1 MMLRYFCLV
10 AGPVGDLGYAYMMAL
25 RTTGIRLRAIPIGG
39 AVFGADE
46 RWTKQSELFAIPM
59 EIPYVNVVCA
69 AAGVTMGTRTVAS
82 SFSNARDLPAE
93 LQRVLGPQAERP
105 AVVYEPKTALE
116 GLYTV
121 GCRNVAI
128 LRALPLPDAREVKA
142 LMQYDRVLCPNAS
155 DCEALAQLGITATQ
169 MPPSADGLR
178 YMLEELCG
186 SGIFATTTPS
196 PATAAP
202 PATTSSPSTAST
214 ASSSRSSRSA
224 RPSATSLSRRGS
236 PSDPLSRGTGLSI
249 RSSFRGLTSL
259 ARRMWRF
266 FTRSRAP

>member
-10 AGPVGDLGYAYMMAL
+10 AAGPVGDLGYAYMTAL

-39 AVFGADE
+39 AVFGADD
-46 RWTKQSELFAIPM
+46 RWTKISELFAVPM
-59 EIPYVNVVCA
+59 SVPYVNVVCA
-69 AAGVTMGTRTVAS
+69 AAGVTMGSRTAAS

-105 AVVYEPKTALE
+105 VVVVYEPKTAFA

-121 GCRNVAI
+121 GCKNVAI
-128 LRALPLPDAREVKA
+128 LRALPLPDGKEVTA
-142 LMQYDRVLCPNAS
+142 LMQYDRVLCPTAA
-155 DCEALAQLGITATQ
+155 DCEALSQLGISAQQ

-186 SGIFATTTPS
+186 SDTFATTAPS
-196 PATAAP
+196 PATDAP

-224 RPSATSLSRRGS
+224 AASSLSRRGS
-236 PSDPLSRGTGLSI
+236 PSDPLSRGMALSI
-249 RSSFRGLTSL
+249 RSSFRGLWSL
-259 ARRMWRF
+259 VRRMWRSI
-266 FTRSRAP
+266 TRSRAP